1 MTTPTQERNLIDS
14 TTAQHVLWAFGC
26 SGGTH
31 GGSFIEALIRAI
43 QRADPHNADRLA
55 IVYPGYV
62 SAIRIMQSSETGVS
76 TLQSIAAT
84 AVRR

>member
-26 SGGTH
+26 AGGTH

-43 QRADPHNADRLA
+43 QRADSHNADRLA

-62 SAIRIMQSSETGVS
+62 SAIRIAETSETGVT

-84 AVRR
+84 TVRR